1 VSIAESIAPAVF
13 AILKLSHVYNKS
25 EIRHQLKVFNSVVL
39 DDPRKTVY
47 KKVNRGS
54 RETDPSQV
62 YNLVEMAGKF

>member
-1 VSIAESIAPAVF
+1 MTGRKMSPGNQNPF
-13 AILKLSHVYNKS
+13 ILALY
-25 EIRHQLKVFNSVVL
+25 LKAFNSVVL

-62 YNLVEMAGKF
+62 YFV